1 MRSGDLLFRP
11 GSLPRLSV
19 LWLISGE
26 GPWAREGRSPAQV
39 GRAEPMGLRVERGGS
54 GSGAVG
60 HLVRGQVRG
69 PSGPSGPWTFRSFRS
84 MVRALRVV
92 SVCPKEPGRAAA
104 RPAVWCECEC
114 AVQSRAG

>member
-1 MRSGDLLFRP
+1 VRSGDLLFRP

-39 GRAEPMGLRVERGGS
+39 GRAEPMGLRVEREGS
-54 GSGAVG
+54 
-60 HLVRGQVRG
+60 RG
-69 PSGPSGPWTFRSFRS
+69 PSGPGSGPWSIGSFRS